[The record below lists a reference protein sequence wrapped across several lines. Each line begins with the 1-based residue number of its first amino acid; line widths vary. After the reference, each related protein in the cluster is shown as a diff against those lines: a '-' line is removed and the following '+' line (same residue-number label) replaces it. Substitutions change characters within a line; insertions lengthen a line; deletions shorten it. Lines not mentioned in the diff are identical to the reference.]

1 MTDTIIEGELFGS
14 KSTSLAELNN
24 MAISK
29 LYDLIRVMD
38 EKTDPEMIL
47 ACTKGIAQLNSSLK
61 GSDILPQEE
70 SEAERAERLS
80 AEAIK
85 EAMNGN

>member
-1 MTDTIIEGELFGS
+1 MADTVIEGELFGS

-70 SEAERAERLS
+70 SVEERKAREAQETIMEVMRV
-80 AEAIK
+80 
-85 EAMNGN
+85 

>member
-1 MTDTIIEGELFGS
+1 MADTVIEGELFGS

-70 SEAERAERLS
+70 SAEERKERETQETIMEAL
-80 AEAIK
+80 K
-85 EAMNGN
+85 V